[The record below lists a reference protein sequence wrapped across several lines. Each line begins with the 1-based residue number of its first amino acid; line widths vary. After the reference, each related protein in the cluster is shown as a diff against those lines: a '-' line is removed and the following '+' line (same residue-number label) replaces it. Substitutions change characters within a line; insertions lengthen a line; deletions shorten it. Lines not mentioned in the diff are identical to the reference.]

1 MKSSTITAATI
12 ATFVLLSVSCKNSN
26 QAPDSKVKDFAA
38 NPNAKNFA
46 IIAGYMPENINGVK
60 SDIYNW
66 NNILNRGALGT
77 YSVIYSDPQANV
89 KDLTAAFASLGSSLQ
104 SDSTFV
110 FAFSGKR
117 EGTSLRLADGQVNFA
132 DLMAAAKN
140 KSKASGQR
148 FYVMHDSLAS
158 GSDSSYL
165 VAALKGAPS
174 EALFVNTVEFKAS
187 SPASSSSKGRLATE
201 FAGALDHAVLTKS
214 RASIRDF
221 FDEVLGKTALAGGP
235 KATYSVTNNNMLSES
250 LLTSVSPKVSA
261 GQGPIG
267 SGPLDLATLFGSLF
281 NQGGGSINR
290 LNNNSN
296 GYNSNGNNSNGNNFN
311 GNNFNG
317 NNSNNN
323 NFGNNQPNGIPSG
336 NQGSAAKYVLI
347 EASLSF
353 CGPCQQMA
361 GSIAKDSAYTNPSS
375 PCAVRTIIADGKL
388 DEWNSAVSNG
398 FTEKHSEV
406 GSSEDLRQK
415 YPQFE
420 FSSFP
425 VVFLTDAAT
434 GKVVDSN
441 PGPGGYPS
449 CPNGSAPA
457 SGKDFFNE

>member
-1 MKSSTITAATI
+1 MKFSANTAATI
-12 ATFVLLSVSCKNSN
+12 ATVVLLGVSCKNSN
-26 QAPDSKVKDFAA
+26 QAPDSKIKDFAA

-66 NNILNRGALGT
+66 NNILNRGALGS
-77 YSVIYSDPQANV
+77 YNIIYAHPQATVQN
-89 KDLTAAFASLGSSLQ
+89 LTAAFASLGASLQ

-158 GSDSSYL
+158 GSDSPYL
-165 VAALKGAPS
+165 VASLKGAPS
-174 EALFVNTVEFKAS
+174 ENLFVNSVEFKAT
-187 SPASSSSKGRLATE
+187 SPASSTSKGRLATE

-214 RASIRDF
+214 RVSIRDF
-221 FDEVLGKTALAGGP
+221 FDEVTNKTTQSGGP

-261 GQGPIG
+261 GQGATG
-267 SGPLDLATLFGSLF
+267 SGPLDLASLFGALF
-281 NQGGGSINR
+281 NQGNGSGNGS
-290 LNNNSN
+290 NNNS
-296 GYNSNGNNSNGNNFN
+296 GGSNSDSNSSMNNHPNGNT
-311 GNNFNG
+311 
-317 NNSNNN
+317 
-323 NFGNNQPNGIPSG
+323 PSG
-336 NQGSAAKYVLI
+336 PTGNSKYILI

-375 PCAVRTIIADGKL
+375 PCAVRTIVADGKL

-398 FTEKHSEV
+398 FTEKHSEA